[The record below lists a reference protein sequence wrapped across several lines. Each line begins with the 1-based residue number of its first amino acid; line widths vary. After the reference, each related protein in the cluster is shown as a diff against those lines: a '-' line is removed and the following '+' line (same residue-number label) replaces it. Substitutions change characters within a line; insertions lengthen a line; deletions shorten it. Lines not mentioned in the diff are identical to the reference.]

1 MLKRNNNKEE
11 ELVMFN
17 PTIEQIGNLSTINK
31 MLNKFYD
38 EYSLEYDQED
48 EYDAQIKQM
57 LDLIQ
62 EGYISI
68 YEEMKRRI

>member
-1 MLKRNNNKEE
+1 
-11 ELVMFN
+11 MFN

-38 EYSLEYDQED
+38 EYSLGYDQED
-48 EYDAQIKQM
+48 EYDAQIKNK

>member
-1 MLKRNNNKEE
+1 
-11 ELVMFN
+11 MFN
-17 PTIEQIGNLSTINK
+17 PTIEQIGNLSVINK
-31 MLNKFYD
+31 MLKAFCE
-38 EYSLEYDQED
+38 EYELNYDQED

-62 EGYISI
+62 EGYTSI

>member
-1 MLKRNNNKEE
+1 
-11 ELVMFN
+11 MFN

-38 EYSLEYDQED
+38 EYSLEYDQDD

>member
-1 MLKRNNNKEE
+1 
-11 ELVMFN
+11 MFN

-31 MLNKFYD
+31 MLGKFYD
-38 EYSLEYDQED
+38 EYSLNYDQDD
-48 EYDAQIKQM
+48 ELDAQLKQM

-62 EGYISI
+62 EGFISV

>member
-1 MLKRNNNKEE
+1 
-11 ELVMFN
+11 MFN

-31 MLNKFYD
+31 MLGKFYD
-38 EYSLEYDQED
+38 EYSLDYDQDNEF
-48 EYDAQIKQM
+48 DAQIKQM

-62 EGYISI
+62 EGFISV

>member
-1 MLKRNNNKEE
+1 
-11 ELVMFN
+11 MFN

-31 MLNKFYD
+31 MLSKFYD
-38 EYSLEYDQED
+38 EYSLDYDQND
-48 EYDAQIKQM
+48 EFDAQIKQM

-68 YEEMKRRI
+68 YEEMKRRF

>member
-1 MLKRNNNKEE
+1 
-11 ELVMFN
+11 MFN

-31 MLNKFYD
+31 ILNKFYD

-48 EYDAQIKQM
+48 EYDAQIKNM

>member
-1 MLKRNNNKEE
+1 
-11 ELVMFN
+11 MFN

-31 MLNKFYD
+31 MLNKFCD

-48 EYDAQIKQM
+48 EYDAQIKNM

>member
-1 MLKRNNNKEE
+1 
-11 ELVMFN
+11 MFN

-48 EYDAQIKQM
+48 EYDAQIKNM

>member
-1 MLKRNNNKEE
+1 
-11 ELVMFN
+11 MFN

-31 MLNKFYD
+31 MLSKFYD
-38 EYSLEYDQED
+38 EYSLDYDQND
-48 EYDAQIKQM
+48 EFDAQIKQM

>member
-1 MLKRNNNKEE
+1 
-11 ELVMFN
+11 MFN

-38 EYSLEYDQED
+38 EYSLDYDQND
-48 EYDAQIKQM
+48 EFDVQIKNM

>member
-1 MLKRNNNKEE
+1 
-11 ELVMFN
+11 MFN

>member
-1 MLKRNNNKEE
+1 
-11 ELVMFN
+11 MFN

-38 EYSLEYDQED
+38 EYSLDYDQND
-48 EYDAQIKQM
+48 EFDAQIKNM